1 MRDGLADHATTTRG
15 RNVRPRCY
23 GKSILNS
30 SCYSR
35 FSMPAQLAP
44 GSFSLGAVFCW
55 GTSDFLGG
63 VATRRASTFLLTS
76 VTHFAGASLMLVLAL
91 LNHSTFPSRASMGW
105 AIGAGLCGG
114 AALAIFYR
122 ALAIGKMG
130 LAAPLTAVIAA
141 VIPTLFGMITEGAP
155 SKPQMAGFILAGISI
170 WLISRSEDHTR
181 PEGLGLAVLAAIGFA
196 GFFLCAKQAG
206 QGSALWM
213 AAISRGAS
221 LLLTTAIVFL
231 GRQPR
236 EINLRSAVLGSIAGF
251 LDSSGTA
258 SFIRA
263 SQTGRLDAAVVIS
276 SLYPAITV
284 LLARFALHEHLSRW
298 KLVGMVAA
306 LAAVALIAV

>member
-1 MRDGLADHATTTRG
+1 MLLSFFHARATRPRKFQPRRCLLLGHKRLSGRSCHAARQHVPAHQRDSLRG
-15 RNVRPRCY
+15 RLAYVGARFAEPLHV
-23 GKSILNS
+23 SIAS
-30 SCYSR
+30 
-35 FSMPAQLAP
+35 QH
-44 GSFSLGAVFCW
+44 GLGNR
-55 GTSDFLGG
+55 G
-63 VATRRASTFLLTS
+63 
-76 VTHFAGASLMLVLAL
+76 
-91 LNHSTFPSRASMGW
+91 
-105 AIGAGLCGG
+105 GLCGG

-141 VIPTLFGMITEGAP
+141 VIPTLFGMITEGVP

-221 LLLTTAIVFL
+221 LLLTAAIVFL

-258 SFIRA
+258 LFIRA

-284 LLARFALHEHLSRW
+284 LLARFVLHEHLSRW

>member
-1 MRDGLADHATTTRG
+1 MLRQVNFEIFMLLSFFHARAT
-15 RNVRPRCY
+15 RPRKFQPRRCLLL
-23 GKSILNS
+23 GHKRLSG
-30 SCYSR
+30 R
-35 FSMPAQLAP
+35 
-44 GSFSLGAVFCW
+44 GS
-55 GTSDFLGG
+55 
-63 VATRRASTFLLTS
+63 TRRCRTLLLTS
-76 VTHFAGASLMLVLAL
+76 VTPLAGASLMLVLAL

-141 VIPTLFGMITEGAP
+141 VIPTRFGMITEGVP

-213 AAISRGAS
+213 AAVSRGAS

-236 EINLRSAVLGSIAGF
+236 EINLRSAMLGSIAGF

-258 SFIRA
+258 LFIRA

-284 LLARFALHEHLSRW
+284 LLARFVLHEHLSRGR
-298 KLVGMVAA
+298 LVGMVAA